1 MKKIIINKD
10 TCIGCGACVAID
22 DTHFTFDNDG
32 KSEVIS
38 QENLEDNNLV
48 NAIESCP
55 VAAIYFDE
63 SDSKCNCDNSC
74 DCGCQDGKECT
85 CDDDSCGCDE
95 CNCGDDCSCE
105 HECHCEGC
113 EQN

>member
-1 MKKIIINKD
+1 MKKIEVNKD

-22 DTHFTFDNDG
+22 DTHFTFDSEG

-55 VAAIYFDE
+55 VAAIYLTDA
-63 SDSKCNCDNSC
+63 KCNCDESC
-74 DCGCQDGKECT
+74 DCGCIEGQECT
-85 CDDDSCGCDE
+85 CDGGCECDD
-95 CNCGDDCSCE
+95 CNCGDDCNCD

-113 EQN
+113 GQN